1 MNKKL
6 VRTFLVIAF
15 GIGTSSWA
23 LAQEEPAA
31 PKKATPAAVH
41 EAKAK
46 AVAKKVETRAKTEAA
61 RKAKAVNINAATKA
75 ELMALPGIT
84 DELAQRIIQNRP
96 YNSKG
101 FLVTKNAVPSGI
113 FQGIR
118 KLVYAGPLPA
128 KAK

>member
-1 MNKKL
+1 MNKKM
-6 VRTFLVIAF
+6 VRILLAITFGLGAP
-15 GIGTSSWA
+15 SWA
-23 LAQEEPAA
+23 LAQEESAV
-31 PKKATPAAVH
+31 PKKATSAAAH

-61 RKAKAVNINAATKA
+61 QKAKAVNINAATKA

-96 YNSKG
+96 YNSKA
-101 FLVTKNAVPSGI
+101 FLVTKNAVPAGI